1 MCHADNTWKT
11 GPAFRDVAAS
21 YRMSRKPAN
30 TMVRLIRQGQHG
42 EGPWH
47 MPPHSEAGLA
57 DAKAMADY
65 ILSLP

>member
-1 MCHADNTWKT
+1 
-11 GPAFRDVAAS
+11 
-21 YRMSRKPAN
+21 
-30 TMVRLIRQGQHG
+30 MVRLIRQGQHG